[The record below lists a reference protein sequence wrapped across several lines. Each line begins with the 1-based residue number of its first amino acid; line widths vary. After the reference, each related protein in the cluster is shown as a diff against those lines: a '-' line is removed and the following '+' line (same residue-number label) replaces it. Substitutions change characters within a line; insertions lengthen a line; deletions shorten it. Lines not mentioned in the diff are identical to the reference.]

1 MRSSRVGGYWPGANG
16 TGWSGSAGGIVGVRR
31 GDMDGDVGV
40 GAGLNERKKTA
51 LVRAP
56 ETFCKC
62 IDEGVNP
69 DECHLG
75 TR

>member
-1 MRSSRVGGYWPGANG
+1 
-16 TGWSGSAGGIVGVRR
+16 
-31 GDMDGDVGV
+31 MDGDVGV